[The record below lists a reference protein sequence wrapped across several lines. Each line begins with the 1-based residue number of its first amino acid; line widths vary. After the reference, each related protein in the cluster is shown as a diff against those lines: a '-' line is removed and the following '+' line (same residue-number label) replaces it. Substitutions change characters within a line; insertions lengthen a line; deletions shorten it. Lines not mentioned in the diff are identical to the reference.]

1 MLMLHSRSSS
11 YQAAYSRI
19 NSRYILLGPPSGSVK
34 TLDLPPTADAESLEI
49 GDTHG
54 ASRHTRPHR
63 KPSLRLRHLRPHL
76 PSTVGDDGSMST
88 SRVLL
93 GSCSHGPMGRL
104 PISLAASVFHQQ
116 QSYRYQQ
123 VRGAKTRTAVKPDDL
138 PTVKCAKSRKRVKP
152 EEPSNSKSASRRTTI
167 KLEDLPQGLIKDA
180 EPLPLPE
187 DEGPT
192 YPTVIQQAR
201 RNMNRFDNCVL
212 LTRVGGF
219 YELYFEHAQEIGPQ
233 LNLKVATK
241 KTAAG
246 NVAMAG
252 FPFFQLDRFLK
263 VLVQDLNRYVAI
275 AEEFPNDAG
284 DKVKSGGLMHDRRVA
299 RVITPGT
306 LIDENFMDPYSN
318 NYVMSIHM
326 PEPPRISMREAK
338 DVSAAAAAESLA
350 VPQPLMENIANSP
363 LGLAWLDLSTGHF
376 ITQSTTLGSL
386 TSVLSRV
393 SPKEIVLDRTITPH
407 ASEELLTLLAEER
420 RLSTHAERP
429 EQWTPADWAPMLES
443 EMPPRSMEMFTT
455 EEVQASNLLLH
466 YVKDRLQNINIK
478 LQPPRRHQSMEVM
491 SIDKNSMRSLEIKS
505 TVRDGALRGSLL
517 HAVRRTVTRG
527 GARLLD
533 EWLSA
538 PSTSLDVITARQD
551 LVSRFRQ
558 DETLRDSVVLLLR
571 RCADSHRLVQ
581 KFALGRGD
589 PDDLLDLSRTIAAS
603 NGIVSRLKSAVAT
616 STGPGN
622 STPESGSE
630 CLANLIGRIN
640 LSQPLKLAK
649 MIRNA
654 IDEEGLVQRHQL
666 EEEAAGEMVEL
677 AERVVTATGSTDL
690 ANVLPK
696 SAPSPT
702 AAAKKRRAVATTSIR
717 EYYSADNDAWIMK
730 SGASGVLSTL
740 HAELSGLLQERTEL
754 QESLQDRLQASTLTL
769 KWTPNLG
776 HICHVKGKD
785 ARASLDGIR
794 SLSSSRS
801 TRSFHHDEWTD
812 LGARLDKARVAIRAE
827 EQRVFHLLRRAV
839 VKALV
844 PLRRNAAVLDE
855 LDVVTGMAC
864 LAHERGWIRPVVNH
878 GTAHAIIGGRHPT
891 VEAGLADRGRSFTG
905 NDCFVGS
912 AGHGRVWLVT
922 GPNMAGKSTF
932 LRQNALITVLAQVG
946 CFVPADHAELG
957 IVDALFSR
965 VGSADDLYRDQS
977 TFMVE
982 MLETAQILRSATPR
996 SFVVMDEIGRG
1007 TTPEDGTAVAFACVE
1022 HLVKINRCRA
1032 LFATHFHAVTDLAVA
1047 KGIYAVEGSTDGV
1060 EMYCTDVEE
1069 DTGGGFIYM
1078 HKLRKGV
1085 NRQSHALKVARL
1097 AGLPEAAINVAKDV
1111 LQNGYQVPT
1120 N

>member
-1 MLMLHSRSSS
+1 MLMLQSRSSPC
-11 YQAAYSRI
+11 QAAYLRI
-19 NSRYILLGPPSGSVK
+19 SNRCVLLGPSSGSVK
-34 TLDLPPTADAESLEI
+34 RLDLPPTADAEGLET

-54 ASRHTRPHR
+54 ASRHTWPHR
-63 KPSLRLRHLRPHL
+63 KPSLRPRHLRLHL
-76 PSTVGDDGSMST
+76 PSTVGDDGSMSA
-88 SRVLL
+88 SRVLSGLCSL
-93 GSCSHGPMGRL
+93 GPVGRS
-104 PISLAASVFHQQ
+104 PISLPASIFHQQ

-123 VRGAKTRTAVKPDDL
+123 LRGVKTRTTVKLDDL
-138 PTVKCAKSRKRVKP
+138 PTVTCAKTKKKVKP
-152 EEPSNSKSASRRTTI
+152 EQSANPKSASRRTVI
-167 KLEDLPQGLIKDA
+167 KLEDLPQGVIEDA
-180 EPLPLPE
+180 ESLPPPE

-318 NYVMSIHM
+318 NYVMSIHL
-326 PEPPRISMREAK
+326 PEPPAITLPAAENI
-338 DVSAAAAAESLA
+338 SAAAAAELPT
-350 VPQPLMENIANSP
+350 VPQPLMENIPNSP
-363 LGLAWLDLSTGHF
+363 IGLAWLDLSTGHF

-386 TSVLSRV
+386 TSVLSRIG
-393 SPKEIVLDRTITPH
+393 PKEIVLDRTIAPH
-407 ASEELLTLLAEER
+407 ASEELLALLAEER

-429 EQWTPADWAPMLES
+429 EDWTPADWAPMLES
-443 EMPPRSMEMFTT
+443 EMQPQSMEAFTA

-505 TVRDGALRGSLL
+505 TIRDGALRGSLL

-551 LVSRFRQ
+551 LVSRFLQ

-589 PDDLLDLSRTIAAS
+589 PDDLLDLSRTIGAS
-603 NGIVSRLKSAVAT
+603 NDIVSLLKSAVAT
-616 STGPGN
+616 STGQG
-622 STPESGSE
+622 SSAPESGSD
-630 CLANLIGRIN
+630 CLDDLVNRIS
-640 LSQPLKLAK
+640 LSQPLALAK
-649 MIRNA
+649 MIRKA
-654 IDEEGLVQRHQL
+654 VDEEGLVQRHQL
-666 EEEAAGEMVEL
+666 EEEAAGKMLEL
-677 AERVVTATGSTDL
+677 AGQVVTAAGTADL

-696 SAPSPT
+696 SVPT
-702 AAAKKRRAVATTSIR
+702 ATANKRRAAPTTSIR

-730 SGASGVLSTL
+730 SSASNALSRL
-740 HAELSGLLQERTEL
+740 HAELSGLLDERAEL
-754 QESLQDRLQASTLTL
+754 QESLQARLQASTLTL

-785 ARASLDGIR
+785 ARAALDGVR

-801 TRSFHHDEWTD
+801 TRSFHHTEWTD
-812 LGARLDKARVAIRAE
+812 LGARLDKVRIAIRAE

-855 LDVVTGMAC
+855 LDVATGMAR

-878 GTAHAIIGGRHPT
+878 GTAHAVLGGRHPT
-891 VEAGLADRGRSFTG
+891 VEAGLAERGRSFTG

-912 AGHGRVWLVT
+912 PGHGRVWVVT

-1022 HLVKINRCRA
+1022 HLVKVNRCRA
-1032 LFATHFHAVTDLAVA
+1032 LFATHFHAVADLVVA
-1047 KGIYAVEGSTDGV
+1047 KAMHAAEGSTEGV

-1069 DTGGGFIYM
+1069 DAGGGFIYV

-1097 AGLPEAAINVAKDV
+1097 AGLPDAAINVAKDV
-1111 LQNGYQVPT
+1111 LQKRFQVPT
-1120 N
+1120 S